1 MIVMAPKKIL
11 YCLLAFTPLFFYSCV
26 PQKQAT
32 SHKQEIAQLDS
43 LLQNHS
49 RTLTNHDGLRKTKQ
63 GDNEIDSTTDARMR
77 KFIGLANAE
86 IDKAVAQNQI
96 LIGQTVVN
104 REDWNQLKKG
114 LAFTRNTSKII
125 NDKVSLITDLMN
137 RSTVVRLDQDLIFEP
152 GKYTANPDVAKSI
165 AKFFEPAAREI
176 DYFIQKY
183 PEFPLS
189 LVITA
194 KGYAD
199 ATTISD
205 GTALY
210 KDLYARLR
218 LKGTEPDAKELN
230 KELSRARAEEVIG
243 LLKKYTQGRSVD
255 GGNVKNI
262 LYLYEGKGDTF
273 PDPKTIDYKVDDK
286 RRRVVLLFW
295 GLFPE

>member
-1 MIVMAPKKIL
+1 MALQKTL
-11 YCLLAFTPLFFYSCV
+11 YFLIISLPLLFYSCV
-26 PQKQAT
+26 PQKKAA
-32 SHKQEIAQLDS
+32 SHQQEIAQLDS

-49 RTLTNHDGLRKTKQ
+49 RILKDQDAARKKKEN
-63 GDNEIDSTTDARMR
+63 DNEIDSTTNARMQ
-77 KFIGLANAE
+77 KFIGVANEE
-86 IDKAVAQNQI
+86 INKAVKQNQI

-104 REDWNQLKKG
+104 REDWDQLKKG
-114 LAFTRNTSKII
+114 LSFARSTSRIIGDKI
-125 NDKVSLITDLMN
+125 NFITDLMN

-152 GKYTANPDVAKSI
+152 GKYIANPEVANSI
-165 AKFFEPAAREI
+165 AKLFEPAAKEI

-183 PEFPLS
+183 PDFPLS

-199 ATTISD
+199 ATTISE
-205 GTALY
+205 GSSLY
-210 KDLYARLR
+210 KDLHARLR

-243 LLKKYTQGRSVD
+243 LLKKYTEGRSVD

-262 LYLYEGKGDTF
+262 LYLYEGKGDAF
-273 PDPKTIDYKVDDK
+273 PDPKLTDYKVDDK

>member
-1 MIVMAPKKIL
+1 MAPKQIL
-11 YCLLAFTPLFFYSCV
+11 YCLIAATPLFIFSCV

-32 SHKQEIAQLDS
+32 SHKREIAQLDS

-49 RTLTNHDGLRKTKQ
+49 RILKDQDGLRKKRQ
-63 GDNEIDSTTDARMR
+63 DQNEIDSTTDARMQ
-77 KFIGLANAE
+77 KFIGVANEE
-86 IDKAVAQNQI
+86 INKAVAQNQI

-104 REDWNQLKKG
+104 REDWDQLKKG
-114 LAFTRNTSKII
+114 LSFARSTSKLIS
-125 NDKVSLITDLMN
+125 DKVSLISDLMN
-137 RSTVVRLDQDLIFEP
+137 RNAVVRLDQDLIFEP
-152 GKYTANPDVAKSI
+152 GKYTANPDVANSI
-165 AKFFEPAAREI
+165 AKIFEPAAKEI

-183 PEFPLS
+183 PDFPLS

-199 ATTISD
+199 ATTISE
-205 GTALY
+205 GSSLY
-210 KDLYARLR
+210 KDLYSRLR

-230 KELSRARAEEVIG
+230 KELSRARAEEVIS

-262 LYLYEGKGDTF
+262 LYLFEGKGDSF
-273 PDPKTIDYKVDDK
+273 PDPKLTDYKVDDK